1 MQREGGLRD
10 RVMASL
16 EKEDSV
22 DEAVAD
28 DVKHL
33 FNKLARRLRLC
44 VYHVIPC
51 ALFLLCLF
59 PWKSLKWAFWLR
71 QTVSYLAYELC
82 SEEQ

>member
-10 RVMASL
+10 RVVASL

-33 FNKLARRLRLC
+33 FNKLARRLRL
-44 VYHVIPC
+44 
-51 ALFLLCLF
+51 
-59 PWKSLKWAFWLR
+59 
-71 QTVSYLAYELC
+71 
-82 SEEQ
+82 